1 MSTAKDDWLTIGHAQ
16 AYDVNKSIRFENV
29 QYCVNIK
36 INKEK
41 SDNSTIKT
49 KKWKI
54 NKINCK
60 KY

>member
-1 MSTAKDDWLTIGHAQ
+1 MSTVKNSWLTIEHAQ

-41 SDNSTIKT
+41 SDNSTFEME
-49 KKWKI
+49 
-54 NKINCK
+54 
-60 KY
+60 

>member
-1 MSTAKDDWLTIGHAQ
+1 MSTANDEWLTIGYVQ

-41 SDNSTIKT
+41 SDNSIAEIK
-49 KKWKI
+49 
-54 NKINCK
+54 
-60 KY
+60 

>member
-1 MSTAKDDWLTIGHAQ
+1 MSTEEDDWLTIGHAQ

-41 SDNSTIKT
+41 SDNLTLEMK
-49 KKWKI
+49 
-54 NKINCK
+54 
-60 KY
+60 

>member
-1 MSTAKDDWLTIGHAQ
+1 MSTTKDGWLTIGDVQ

-41 SDNSTIKT
+41 SDNSIAKM
-49 KKWKI
+49 K
-54 NKINCK
+54 
-60 KY
+60 

>member
-1 MSTAKDDWLTIGHAQ
+1 MSTVKDSWLTIGHAQ

-41 SDNSTIKT
+41 SDNLTFEIE
-49 KKWKI
+49 
-54 NKINCK
+54 
-60 KY
+60 

>member
-1 MSTAKDDWLTIGHAQ
+1 MSTAEDDWLTIGHAQ
-16 AYDVNKSIRFENV
+16 VYDVNKSIRFENV

-41 SDNSTIKT
+41 SDNLTLEMKQ
-49 KKWKI
+49 WKI

>member
-1 MSTAKDDWLTIGHAQ
+1 MSTAKDIWLTIGHAQ

-41 SDNSTIKT
+41 SDNSTFEMK
-49 KKWKI
+49 
-54 NKINCK
+54 
-60 KY
+60 

>member
-1 MSTAKDDWLTIGHAQ
+1 MSTAEYDWLTIGHAQ

-41 SDNSTIKT
+41 SDNLTLEMK
-49 KKWKI
+49 
-54 NKINCK
+54 
-60 KY
+60 

>member
-1 MSTAKDDWLTIGHAQ
+1 MSTAEDNWLTIGHAQ

-41 SDNSTIKT
+41 SDNLTLEMK
-49 KKWKI
+49 
-54 NKINCK
+54 
-60 KY
+60 

>member
-1 MSTAKDDWLTIGHAQ
+1 MSTAIDDWLTIGHAQ

-41 SDNSTIKT
+41 SDNSTIKM
-49 KKWKI
+49 K
-54 NKINCK
+54 
-60 KY
+60 

>member
-1 MSTAKDDWLTIGHAQ
+1 MSTVKDDWLTIGHAQ

-41 SDNSTIKT
+41 SDNSTIEME
-49 KKWKI
+49 
-54 NKINCK
+54 
-60 KY
+60 

>member
-16 AYDVNKSIRFENV
+16 AYDVNKRIRFENV
-29 QYCVNIK
+29 QYCVNIE

-49 KKWKI
+49 K
-54 NKINCK
+54 
-60 KY
+60 

>member
-1 MSTAKDDWLTIGHAQ
+1 MSTAEDNQLTIGHAQ

-41 SDNSTIKT
+41 SDNSTF
-49 KKWKI
+49 KI
-54 NKINCK
+54 E
-60 KY
+60 

>member
-1 MSTAKDDWLTIGHAQ
+1 MSTTKDGQLTIGHVQ

-41 SDNSTIKT
+41 SDNSIAEMK
-49 KKWKI
+49 
-54 NKINCK
+54 
-60 KY
+60 

>member
-1 MSTAKDDWLTIGHAQ
+1 MSTVKDRWLTIGHAQ

-41 SDNSTIKT
+41 SDNSTFEME
-49 KKWKI
+49 
-54 NKINCK
+54 
-60 KY
+60 

>member
-1 MSTAKDDWLTIGHAQ
+1 MSTAEDYWLTIGHAQ

-41 SDNSTIKT
+41 SDNSTLEMK
-49 KKWKI
+49 
-54 NKINCK
+54 
-60 KY
+60 

>member
-1 MSTAKDDWLTIGHAQ
+1 MSTVKDSWLIIGHAQ

-41 SDNSTIKT
+41 SDNSTFEME
-49 KKWKI
+49 
-54 NKINCK
+54 
-60 KY
+60 

>member
-36 INKEK
+36 INKVK
-41 SDNSTIKT
+41 SDNSTVGMK
-49 KKWKI
+49 
-54 NKINCK
+54 
-60 KY
+60 